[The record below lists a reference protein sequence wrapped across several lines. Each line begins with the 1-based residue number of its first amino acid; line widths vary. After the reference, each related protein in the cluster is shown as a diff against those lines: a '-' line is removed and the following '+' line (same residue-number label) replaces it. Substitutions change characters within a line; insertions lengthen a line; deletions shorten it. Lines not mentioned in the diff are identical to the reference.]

1 MVKRKPP
8 AAPAA
13 GASFKT
19 ITMRRKNKG
28 IRERPGRG
36 RGGRPRLEDA
46 DRRGHRIGVPVN
58 DEELA
63 LIVERATKHHMNN
76 AAFLRHVGLGRKL
89 PRAVPAIN
97 FRAYRRLGRMGAGI
111 NQLLRMNREDRAC
124 LTGGLAQQILDEL
137 RVVRRLLVTG
147 EGDERCDDDRQ

>member
-1 MVKRKPP
+1 MK
-8 AAPAA
+8 
-13 GASFKT
+13 S
-19 ITMRRKNKG
+19 KNK
-28 IRERPGRG
+28 RTRARSSRR

-58 DEELA
+58 GEELA
-63 LIVERATKHHMNN
+63 LITGRAVRHHMKN

-97 FRAYRRLGRMGAGI
+97 FRAYRRLGRLSARV
-111 NQLLRMNREDRAC
+111 NQILCMNREDRAC
-124 LTGGLAQQILDEL
+124 LTGELAQQILDEL

-147 EGDERCDDDRQ
+147 ECDEHCDDDRQ